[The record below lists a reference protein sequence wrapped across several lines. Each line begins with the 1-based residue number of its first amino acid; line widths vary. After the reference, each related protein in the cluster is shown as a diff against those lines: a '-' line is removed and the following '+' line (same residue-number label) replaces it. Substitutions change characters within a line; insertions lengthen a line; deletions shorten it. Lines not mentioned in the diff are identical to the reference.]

1 MRVAFVLFMGRD
13 RVDKTAPIN
22 DEREEKEAD
31 KTDMRSELET
41 SALNE
46 SASVSNDANDH
57 VSSISLP
64 EQSSS
69 GAIGS
74 LEQKED
80 GDETQTIPEDAPVT
94 EEFEAESSQDRAA
107 GPGAAVAHEGVESVP
122 RSKMMTSPSQSTV
135 VLTAMQPEELEA
147 ELRSQVSSLN
157 AKLVAAINRMSDLED
172 ELTVSQ
178 NSLRAN
184 KAMVEELSKERDQY
198 VSALS
203 TGLLVE
209 KSHVSSEM
217 QRMMERVVDA
227 TAQRGKAE
235 SDRTRIE
242 AELEE
247 LSASLFNEANKMVA
261 VERLNRSRSETRSK
275 ELESSLQDA
284 ERIMADHQ
292 EMLKSLQSEVDALR
306 KQPAQQGS
314 SLTSPMRAP
323 QIHIN
328 IPPYQEFLAFLSHIR
343 GLRQQLDPFFA
354 MQKRGEDWTKD
365 PSINTT
371 MSANGNLTATS
382 AASYTRHNDYP
393 HLPVF
398 SEQLVRLSSQTSLPF
413 IRRVMEEDTD
423 PCLRLSQAPGL
434 TWLARRQASASVLDG
449 EVVIEPLFVGG
460 IVPDERALRTEYGAL
475 PAASCTL
482 CSAPLLNVT
491 SIMEGTPHV
500 SSVDAGTHRLHST
513 ARTNP
518 TTRRSFPSLFQ
529 TLRRG
534 HADRS
539 RTLPSDDPKEKA
551 PVSESTSSS
560 PGLNESLPIPTHYFR
575 LSEQASNRYLL
586 CSQHCLY
593 RLRAICAIWAFI
605 RALERAI
612 VLEGKD
618 ESDMLRPSSILPLT
632 DLSDKPSVPDA
643 DSSNS
648 DATEPAKETKTNNDP
663 MPNPDTSKSGD
674 MQKSEGSEAPSDPSF
689 AEESPSSPKTPS
701 PVIPAAR
708 TSFTGRNDRQG
719 LKWEESLWMEVL
731 RYKEVVWKA
740 RVGMD
745 LENLY
750 TV

>member
-1 MRVAFVLFMGRD
+1 MGRN
-13 RVDKTAPIN
+13 RVDKNAPIN
-22 DEREEKEAD
+22 DDRKEKEAD
-31 KTDMRSELET
+31 NKEMRGELKS
-41 SALNE
+41 SALDE
-46 SASVSNDANDH
+46 SASTSNDANDH
-57 VSSISLP
+57 ASSISLP

-69 GAIGS
+69 GAMGS
-74 LEQKED
+74 LEQKEND
-80 GDETQTIPEDAPVT
+80 DQTRAIAEDAPIT
-94 EEFEAESSQDRAA
+94 EAFEVASSQDRATDS
-107 GPGAAVAHEGVESVP
+107 GAAVAQEEVESVP
-122 RSKMMTSPSQSTV
+122 RSKMMSSPSQSTV
-135 VLTAMQPEELEA
+135 ILTKMQPEELEA

-157 AKLVAAINRMSDLED
+157 TKLVAAINRMSDLED

-178 NSLRAN
+178 NSLRTN

-235 SDRTRIE
+235 NDRTRIE

-275 ELESSLQDA
+275 ELEASLQDA

-314 SLTSPMRAP
+314 SLTSPMCAP

-460 IVPDERALRTEYGAL
+460 IVPDERALRTDYGAL

-500 SSVDAGTHRLHST
+500 SSADAGLHRPHST

-551 PVSESTSSS
+551 PMAESTSS

-605 RALERAI
+605 RALERAV

-632 DLSDKPSVPDA
+632 NLSDKPSVPDA
-643 DSSNS
+643 DASNS
-648 DATEPAKETKTNNDP
+648 DASEPANEAENDKDP
-663 MPNPDTSKSGD
+663 IPHSDTSKPGD
-674 MQKSEGSEAPSDPSF
+674 VQELEGSEAPSDPSLTG
-689 AEESPSSPKTPS
+689 ENPSSSETPS
-701 PVIPAAR
+701 PAIPAAPTAAR

-731 RYKEVVWKA
+731 RYKEVIWKA

-745 LENLY
+745 LENLHI
-750 TV
+750 V

>member
-1 MRVAFVLFMGRD
+1 MGRN

-22 DEREEKEAD
+22 DDRKEKEAD
-31 KTDMRSELET
+31 SNEMRGELKS
-41 SALNE
+41 SALDE
-46 SASVSNDANDH
+46 SASTSNDANDH

-69 GAIGS
+69 GAMGP
-74 LEQKED
+74 LKQKEND
-80 GDETQTIPEDAPVT
+80 DQTRAIAEDAPIT
-94 EEFEAESSQDRAA
+94 EAFEVVSSQDRATDS
-107 GPGAAVAHEGVESVP
+107 GAAVAQEEVESVP
-122 RSKMMTSPSQSTV
+122 RSKMMSSPSQSTV
-135 VLTAMQPEELEA
+135 ILTKMQPEELEA

-157 AKLVAAINRMSDLED
+157 TKLVAAINRMSDLED

-178 NSLRAN
+178 NSLRTN

-235 SDRTRIE
+235 NDRTRIE

-275 ELESSLQDA
+275 ELEASLQDA

-314 SLTSPMRAP
+314 SLTSPMCAP

-460 IVPDERALRTEYGAL
+460 IVPDERALRTDYGAL

-500 SSVDAGTHRLHST
+500 SSADAGLHRPHST

-551 PVSESTSSS
+551 PMAESTSS

-605 RALERAI
+605 RALERAV

-632 DLSDKPSVPDA
+632 NLSDKPSVPDA
-643 DSSNS
+643 DASNS
-648 DATEPAKETKTNNDP
+648 DASEPANEAENDKDP
-663 MPNPDTSKSGD
+663 IPHSDTSKPGD
-674 MQKSEGSEAPSDPSF
+674 VQELEGSEAPSDPSLTG
-689 AEESPSSPKTPS
+689 ENPSSSETPS
-701 PVIPAAR
+701 PAIPAAPTAAR

-731 RYKEVVWKA
+731 RYKEVIWKA

-745 LENLY
+745 LENLHI
-750 TV
+750 V